1 MNEKLK
7 HLDLFSGIGGFALGL
22 ESTGGFETVGFCD
35 NEPFAQKVLKKHWP
49 DVPCYED
56 VRDVGVETIG
66 YRGVDIITGGF
77 PCQSISVAGL
87 QKATEDNRWL
97 WPEMFR
103 IIKEIHP
110 TYIIGENVRNLIS
123 IREGVVFEQV
133 CTDLEGEGY
142 EVQTYVLSASS
153 QNAPH
158 QRYRCWIVAYANNTG
173 QSTNKRVRQNDWNK
187 KGDNTRRSSTNV
199 ADTNDNGHQRGCI
212 ETRNEITAGKNAQ
225 SIRRTSTKDFGGS
238 NNDGRNRKEP
248 ISDGSLQGSRDDN
261 KTRAATATG
270 VRELSEGEHNNQ
282 GTGTEDGYQEDNDR
296 ALVSQGSKRVQSSID
311 RGLEQNQTLSE
322 DDQVRQRDDKGA
334 DSRMDTKDVSNSI
347 SQRGRSRKSGGK
359 DAEDA
364 RELSRSEEHR
374 QGNTVSRMGGTTD
387 GLPKGLD
394 RHWGDGWEEGTPRV
408 AEGQKNRANRLKG
421 LGNAVVPQI
430 PAVLG
435 RAILEVHNE

>member
-1 MNEKLK
+1 MNEKLR

-56 VRDVGVETIG
+56 VRDVGVDTVG

-77 PCQSISVAGL
+77 PCQPYSVAGK
-87 QKATEDNRWL
+87 QDPKDNRQL

-103 IIKEIHP
+103 IIKEIRP
-110 TYIIGENVRNLIS
+110 TYVIGENVRNLIS

-142 EVQTYVLSASS
+142 EVQTFVLPASAV
-153 QNAPH
+153 NAPH
-158 QRYRCWIVAYANNTG
+158 QRYRCWIVAY
-173 QSTNKRVRQNDWNK
+173 STSEGLQGRHINPTIKKKISAVNK
-187 KGDNTRRSSTNV
+187 SST
-199 ADTNDNGHQRGCI
+199 
-212 ETRNEITAGKNAQ
+212 E
-225 SIRRTSTKDFGGS
+225 S
-238 NNDGRNRKEP
+238 NN
-248 ISDGSLQGSRDDN
+248 
-261 KTRAATATG
+261 
-270 VRELSEGEHNNQ
+270 GE
-282 GTGTEDGYQEDNDR
+282 
-296 ALVSQGSKRVQSSID
+296 S
-311 RGLEQNQTLSE
+311 
-322 DDQVRQRDDKGA
+322 
-334 DSRMDTKDVSNSI
+334 DVSNSI

-364 RELSRSEEHR
+364 WELSRSEEHR
-374 QGNTVSRMGGTTD
+374 QGNTVSRVGGTFD
-387 GLPKGLD
+387 GLSKGLD

-435 RAILEVHNE
+435 RAILEVHNG

>member
-56 VRDVGVETIG
+56 VRDVGVDTVGLDRI
-66 YRGVDIITGGF
+66 DIITGGF
-77 PCQSISVAGL
+77 PCQPFSVAGK
-87 QKATEDNRWL
+87 QDPNDNRQL

-103 IIKEIHP
+103 IIKEIRP
-110 TYIIGENVRNLIS
+110 TYVIGENVRNLIS

-142 EVQTYVLSASS
+142 EVQTFVLSASS

-158 QRYRCWIVAYANNTG
+158 LRYRCWIVGIMADTESQRSFSTSKREKRKQE
-173 QSTNKRVRQNDWNK
+173 QSGLLNNK
-187 KGDNTRRSSTNV
+187 KEVRSKVRSKSARCSELREQDV
-199 ADTNDNGHQRGCI
+199 ANS
-212 ETRNEITAGKNAQ
+212 K
-225 SIRRTSTKDFGGS
+225 
-238 NNDGRNRKEP
+238 
-248 ISDGSLQGSRDDN
+248 
-261 KTRAATATG
+261 
-270 VRELSEGEHNNQ
+270 
-282 GTGTEDGYQEDNDR
+282 
-296 ALVSQGSKRVQSSID
+296 SKRQQPLKNRTKIIQSS
-311 RGLEQNQTLSE
+311 E
-322 DDQVRQRDDKGA
+322 RQEILCRSGDA
-334 DSRMDTKDVSNSI
+334 ARTRQKDVSNSI
-347 SQRGRSRKSGGK
+347 SQRGRSRKSRGK

-364 RELSRSEEHR
+364 RKLSRSEEHR
-374 QGNTVSRMGGTTD
+374 QGNIIGRMGGTTD
-387 GLPKGLD
+387 GLSKGLD

-435 RAILEVHNE
+435 KAIMEVHNG

>member
-49 DVPCYED
+49 DVPIYED
-56 VRDVGVETIG
+56 VRDVGVVTVG

-77 PCQSISVAGL
+77 PCQPYSVAGK
-87 QKATEDNRWL
+87 QDPNDNRQL

-103 IIKEIHP
+103 IIKEIRP
-110 TYIIGENVRNLIS
+110 TYVIGENVRNLIS

-282 GTGTEDGYQEDNDR
+282 GTGTEDGYQEDNNR
-296 ALVSQGSKRVQSSID
+296 ALVSQGSKRVQPSIY

-334 DSRMDTKDVSNSI
+334 DSRMDTKDVANSD
-347 SQRGRSRKSGGK
+347 SERQQEQWR
-359 DAEDA
+359 AE
-364 RELSRSEEHR
+364 SIQQEESWQAESFGLKR
-374 QGNTVSRMGGTTD
+374 QSWWSVEPSVG
-387 GLPKGLD
+387 
-394 RHWGDGWEEGTPRV
+394 RV
-408 AEGQKNRANRLKG
+408 ANGIPNRVDRLKG

-435 RAILEVHNE
+435 RAILEVHNG